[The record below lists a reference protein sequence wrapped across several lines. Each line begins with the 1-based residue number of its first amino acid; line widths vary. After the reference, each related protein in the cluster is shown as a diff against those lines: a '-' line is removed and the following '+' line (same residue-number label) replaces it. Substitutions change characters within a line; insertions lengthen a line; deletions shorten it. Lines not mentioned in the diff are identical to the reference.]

1 MKNFILGIGAQKA
14 GTTWLHGYIA
24 ASPHYRT
31 GRVRE
36 KEMHIWDANE
46 IPEQAATRKTL
57 LQLRRV
63 SHYYAW
69 RMRRSPDFYFD
80 YFAKL
85 LAGGG
90 IAADITPSYS
100 GLSGETLAGIRDGIT
115 ARGMAFRGVFLMRDP
130 VGRCVSGFNMN
141 RTRRMGGQ
149 ASAEGVTD
157 AGDIDAAFVA
167 YVESDHCRFRTRYED
182 VLARTDA
189 IFAEDQF
196 FTALYEEMF
205 DPAPLKALSG
215 FVGVEYAPAMVTEK
229 ANVGGKKY
237 DIGDEALA
245 HCARVYRDTYEA
257 MAARYPSTRD
267 LWAGRR
273 FL

>member
-100 GLSGETLAGIRDGIT
+100 GLSGETLASIRDGIT
-115 ARGMAFRGVFLMRDP
+115 ARGMDFRGVFLMRDP

-149 ASAEGVTD
+149 ASAEGVTHMSNPTI
-157 AGDIDAAFVA
+157 AG
-167 YVESDHCRFRTRYED
+167 S
-182 VLARTDA
+182 
-189 IFAEDQF
+189 
-196 FTALYEEMF
+196 
-205 DPAPLKALSG
+205 
-215 FVGVEYAPAMVTEK
+215 APATRTCWPGPMRSSRKTSSS
-229 ANVGGKKY
+229 
-237 DIGDEALA
+237 
-245 HCARVYRDTYEA
+245 R
-257 MAARYPSTRD
+257 PSTRKCSIP
-267 LWAGRR
+267 RR
-273 FL
+273 